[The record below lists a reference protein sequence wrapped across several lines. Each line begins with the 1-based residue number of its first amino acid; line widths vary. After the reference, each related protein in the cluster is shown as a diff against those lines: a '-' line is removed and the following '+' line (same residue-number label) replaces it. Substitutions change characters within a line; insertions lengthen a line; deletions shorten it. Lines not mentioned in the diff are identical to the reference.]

1 MPDFLR
7 GLEILQGTSFQIQT
21 FFFFHSNM
29 NLGDLYLYHQKLK
42 YKLTF
47 LLVPYLSSLVG
58 SSLIFFFCLDI
69 RLGLE
74 VLIDVR
80 ANGLQVHLAG
90 ICIKFG

>member
-1 MPDFLR
+1 MALR
-7 GLEILQGTSFQIQT
+7 FKLRL
-21 FFFFHSNM
+21 FFFFPSNT
-29 NLGDLYLYHQKLK
+29 NLGDLCLDVQKLK

-47 LLVPYLSSLVG
+47 LLVPYLSSSVG
-58 SSLIFFFCLDI
+58 SSLIFLCLDI

>member
-1 MPDFLR
+1 MSDFLW
-7 GLEILQGTSFQIQT
+7 GLEILHGTSFQIQT
-21 FFFFHSNM
+21 FFFFPSNT
-29 NLGDLYLYHQKLK
+29 NLGDLYLDVQKLK

-58 SSLIFFFCLDI
+58 SSLIFLCLDI

-80 ANGLQVHLAG
+80 PNGLQVHLAG